1 MLDRDVAAALAVSVR
16 MSLVNEVFIRHEIVL
31 LVYVDLVATLEQL
44 FK

>member
-1 MLDRDVAAALAVSVR
+1 VIAMLDRDVAAAAAVGVR

-31 LVYVDLVATLEQL
+31 LVLVATFEQL